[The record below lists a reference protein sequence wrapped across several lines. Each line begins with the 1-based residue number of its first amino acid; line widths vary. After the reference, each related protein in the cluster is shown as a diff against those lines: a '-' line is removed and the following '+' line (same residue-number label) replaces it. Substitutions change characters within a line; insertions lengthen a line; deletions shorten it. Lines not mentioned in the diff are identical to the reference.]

1 MELQLANPHPNNAL
15 EEEQRQ
21 MTSVSNAKAI
31 FEELQEKE
39 RRELEANREIREKV
53 KQRERERQQEKQLRK
68 EF

>member
-1 MELQLANPHPNNAL
+1 MELQLVNPHPNNAL

-39 RRELEANREIREKV
+39 RRELEANR
-53 KQRERERQQEKQLRK
+53 
-68 EF
+68 